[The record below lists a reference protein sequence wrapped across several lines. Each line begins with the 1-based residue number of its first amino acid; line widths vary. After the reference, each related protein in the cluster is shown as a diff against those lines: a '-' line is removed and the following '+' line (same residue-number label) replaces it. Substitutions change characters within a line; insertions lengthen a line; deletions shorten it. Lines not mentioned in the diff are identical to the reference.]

1 MARAKRKLA
10 VAIAYT
16 GPETAAHAVHAE
28 DPGNENRIGA
38 SGANTNTNHA
48 RTSTLIAAKKT
59 ANPLCALTFCTDRDG
74 DPAPSRVVLARAP
87 RAA

>member
-10 VAIAYT
+10 VASAYT
-16 GPETAAHAVHAE
+16 GPETAADAVHTE

-48 RTSTLIAAKKT
+48 RTSTLTAAKKI
-59 ANPLCALTFCTDRDG
+59 ANPLVAFCTDRNG
-74 DPAPSRVVLARAP
+74 DPAPSRVILARAP

>member
-10 VAIAYT
+10 VASAYT
-16 GPETAAHAVHAE
+16 GPETAADAVHTE
-28 DPGNENRIGA
+28 DPGIENRIGA

-48 RTSTLIAAKKT
+48 RTSTLTAAKKT
-59 ANPLCALTFCTDRDG
+59 ANPLVTFCTDPG
-74 DPAPSRVVLARAP
+74 DRVAPSRVVILVFAP